1 MRKRAP
7 IALGTALLS
16 ALLLNAP
23 AYAADAL
30 ASGAG
35 AKKEET
41 GKDISFNRSKG
52 NCLACHAMPTVPD
65 AEQPGNSGPP
75 LIAMKD
81 RFPDKKVLRDKIW
94 DPMKTNPDTFMP
106 PLGKHKILTEAEMDK
121 VVDYI
126 YGL

>member
-1 MRKRAP
+1 MKRTP
-7 IALGTALLS
+7 IALGVALLS
-16 ALLLNAP
+16 ALFLNTAVF
-23 AYAADAL
+23 AQE
-30 ASGAG
+30 

-81 RFPDKKVLRDKIW
+81 RFPDKKVLRAKIW
-94 DPMKTNPDTFMP
+94 DATASNPASYMP
-106 PLGKHKILTEAEMDK
+106 PMGKHKILSEQEIDK
-121 VVDYI
+121 VVDFV